1 MDISLEERALPGYHG
16 PLTCKYQGTQEISQG
31 QEKLVPSYFDFVL
44 IQVIFWW
51 AMSVTHKFWTWKH
64 QSIFFIERAGA

>member
-16 PLTCKYQGTQEISQG
+16 PLTCKYQGTQEMSQG

-51 AMSVTHKFWTWKH
+51 WAMCVYPRVLDLEH
-64 QSIFFIERAGA
+64 